1 MFSLGIARH
10 RHQEKLMIRPLHF
23 TKRALEKLPPAQEG
37 RRDYYQDTG
46 SDGLLI
52 GITDRG
58 AKSFRVRRK
67 LNGKSIRVT
76 LGRFPDM
83 TIDQARRK
91 AREALST
98 LAEGI
103 NPVAEKRA
111 SRSRAMTLGG
121 VFEDYI
127 GSRGQSLK
135 PSTAADYR
143 RVLNCYLLDWID
155 RPMTDIGRDAVERRH
170 RRISERSLAQANY
183 AMRLLRALFNFA
195 MARYEDGNGCP
206 ILTDNPTLRLSGV
219 KAWHVIDRRQTVIK
233 PHQLPVWWAAVD
245 ALDSDQATA
254 KASVVRDYLRF
265 LLLTGLRRG
274 EAARLRWVDVDLTA
288 GTFTIPDPKN
298 RERHTLPLSDY
309 LAELLRRRQ
318 NDGSPFVF
326 PGGPKR
332 DTGKPGYI
340 VEPRRWLHQVT
351 RDSGV
356 AFTIHD
362 LRRTFATVAE
372 SLDISPY
379 TLKRLLNHKSG
390 ADVTAGYLIIDTE
403 RLRDPMQRITDY
415 ILRAAGAKP
424 TAAVIPLVQ
433 IRERTP

>member
-1 MFSLGIARH
+1 
-10 RHQEKLMIRPLHF
+10 MIRPLHF
-23 TKRALEKLPPAQEG
+23 TKRTLEKLPPAPPGQ
-37 RRDYYQDTG
+37 RDYYRDTG
-46 SDGLLI
+46 SDGLMVCVTEC
-52 GITDRG
+52 GV
-58 AKSFRVRRK
+58 KSFRVRRK
-67 LNGKSIRVT
+67 LNGKSVRVT

-111 SRSRAMTLGG
+111 SRARVMTLGE

-127 GSRGQSLK
+127 GSRGQALK
-135 PSTAADYR
+135 PNTAADYR
-143 RVLNCYLLDWID
+143 RVMNCYLSDWIE

-170 RRISERSLAQANY
+170 RRISDRSPAQANY

-195 MARYEDGNGCP
+195 MARYEDGNGAP
-206 ILTDNPTLRLSGV
+206 ILTDNPTRRLSGV
-219 KAWHVIDRRQTVIK
+219 KAWHAIERRQTVIK
-233 PHQLPVWWAAVD
+233 PHQLPAWWQAVS

-254 KASVVRDYLRF
+254 KAAVVRDYLRF

-274 EAARLRWVDVDLTA
+274 EAARLRWVDIDLAA

-309 LAELLRRRQ
+309 LAELLRQRQ
-318 NDGSPFVF
+318 AEADRSPYVF
-326 PGGPKR
+326 PGGTPRKK
-332 DTGKPGYI
+332 GMGHI
-340 VEPRRWLHQVT
+340 VEPRRWLQQVT

-356 AFTIHD
+356 PFTLHD
-362 LRRTFATVAE
+362 LRRTFATIAE

-424 TAAVIPLVQ
+424 SAAVIPLVQ
-433 IRERTP
+433 TRERTP